1 MMSLTLM
8 ATKSMPIVSW
18 IPISNA
24 SFSFDP
30 TPSVPA
36 TRYESPKGYR
46 PPNPPIPGAMA
57 AILLTSSVPASISTP
72 ASLYVRPVLLLDC
85 PSAITRTLFPL
96 RARTSD
102 RIPAFLSTGKPNFR
116 SQALFSG
123 VGKDLDEEESCNSL
137 LRLEEETL
145 TAAIM
150 LGTCNKHE
158 RTSPLA
164 TAAQSSKQAKLS
176 PTIQHLSKKKHY
188 PNTNPSWI
196 CKSNDNPMSIEL
208 LYRHPTGSIATSF
221 WNPRQA
227 RTNFRK
233 RDRDRD
239 REKIVKLQN

>member
-96 RARTSD
+96 RACISD
-102 RIPAFLSTGKPNFR
+102 RIAAFLSTGKRNFK
-116 SQALFSG
+116 SQALFSD
-123 VGKDLDEEESCNSL
+123 VGEDLDEEESCNSL
-137 LRLEEETL
+137 LRLEEETF

-158 RTSPLA
+158 RTNERA
-164 TAAQSSKQAKLS
+164 RNCCTIKQASKQKLS
-176 PTIQHLSKKKHY
+176 PTIQHLSKNKHY
-188 PNTNPSWI
+188 PNTNLNWI
-196 CKSNDNPMSIEL
+196 CKSNGNPMSIGL

-227 RTNFRK
+227 RTNFRNPK
-233 RDRDRD
+233 ERQRQ
-239 REKIVKLQN
+239 RENR